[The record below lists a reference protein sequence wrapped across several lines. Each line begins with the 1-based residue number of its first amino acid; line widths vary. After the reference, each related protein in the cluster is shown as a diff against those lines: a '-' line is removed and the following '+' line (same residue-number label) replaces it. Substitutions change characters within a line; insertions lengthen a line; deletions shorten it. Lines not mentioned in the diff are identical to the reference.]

1 MLLAEA
7 PDAIRRAGVDLL
19 LVDQAEIAGACV
31 ADRMGLPFITV
42 SNALVPDRESSIP
55 PAFTGW
61 SYSTSTLA
69 TLRNRLAYRF
79 QDRLTR
85 DWLNA
90 FNQQRQEWHL
100 PLYRI
105 YEDSTS
111 PWAHLSQQPAC
122 FDFPRRHLPAQFHY
136 TGPWQD
142 RRVRPP
148 VPFPYDKLNG
158 KPLIYASM
166 GTLQNRIQRVFWEI
180 ARACEEMEAQLV
192 VSLGGGSTPEQIGTL
207 PGNPL
212 VVGFAPQ
219 LELLSRA
226 ALTITHAGLNTTLE
240 SLSYGVPIVAI
251 PVGNDQPGVAAR
263 VRWVGAGEVVPLK
276 RLSADR
282 LRPLVSQVLNQGRYR
297 QRASQLREEIQK
309 ADGVRRAIEVIER
322 VLTEQR
328 PVLRAATAT
337 AS

>member
-1 MLLAEA
+1 MAHIGFLCPSAPGHLNPLCCLGRELQARGHRVTTFQPPELEESVRRNAIDYQPIGESVFPPGTIRANYARLGELQGLAALRHLISYWVRRSRMLLAEA
-7 PDAIRRAGVDLL
+7 PEAIRRAGVDLL

-180 ARACEEMEAQLV
+180 ARACEE
-192 VSLGGGSTPEQIGTL
+192 
-207 PGNPL
+207 
-212 VVGFAPQ
+212 
-219 LELLSRA
+219 
-226 ALTITHAGLNTTLE
+226 
-240 SLSYGVPIVAI
+240 
-251 PVGNDQPGVAAR
+251 
-263 VRWVGAGEVVPLK
+263 
-276 RLSADR
+276 
-282 LRPLVSQVLNQGRYR
+282 
-297 QRASQLREEIQK
+297 
-309 ADGVRRAIEVIER
+309 
-322 VLTEQR
+322 
-328 PVLRAATAT
+328 
-337 AS
+337 